1 MALLRLADGRR
12 SPHEL
17 ARILGTSLDEVTSR
31 LTELV
36 GRRWV
41 SWRLEVPSG
50 ARPDRELRAVLER
63 VGDAKLR
70 RAALEPLEVLERGRE
85 RVEAAGRDAEALCEA
100 LAALEED
107 FTRITDTASQR
118 AKGSGTAPNRSLVYS
133 DTRRS
138 ATALIGGTVLDAMA
152 PLDPLMT
159 SAAWLMAQLGARVE
173 RRAVEVYE
181 KLSAASGEERVN
193 LADFWFASMPIL
205 HGGAVTDAQE
215 VLAEFQR
222 RWARIIPLPEGEAR
236 VRASHSA
243 VASQVAEAFPRPG
256 GLDRRP
262 LPQPRCAD
270 RRPRHRVDRQ
280 GRLRTRPGRTA
291 PGVQHHGRLAVRQ
304 PASRAGG
311 APPAHRPGPP
321 RPRLLPLL
329 PKEHKARLSTRV
341 RNVLVRP
348 EDYYVALMEL
358 TADPHRDR
366 TVLSADAHVVRRDGR
381 PVVVLPDGA
390 EFPVTDVFGHVLTT
404 LAMDMFRLF
413 PDADHVPRVM
423 VDKLVVSRESWRF
436 TGGELGFAEEKSEAR
451 RYVRARNWR
460 GERGCRGMCSWCHRR
475 SRVRSMWISMLR
487 CM

>member
-1 MALLRLADGRR
+1 
-12 SPHEL
+12 
-17 ARILGTSLDEVTSR
+17 
-31 LTELV
+31 
-36 GRRWV
+36 
-41 SWRLEVPSG
+41 
-50 ARPDRELRAVLER
+50 
-63 VGDAKLR
+63 
-70 RAALEPLEVLERGRE
+70 
-85 RVEAAGRDAEALCEA
+85 AGRDAEALCEA

-118 AKGSGTAPNRSLVYS
+118 AKGSRTAPNRSLVYS

-138 ATALIGGTVLDAMA
+138 ATARIGGTVLEAMA

-236 VRASHSA
+236 VRTSHSA
-243 VASQVAEAFPRPG
+243 VASQVAEAFPPAPVAWTAARYLSPDVLIAARDTESIGKGDFELVLGELHLASNTMGASLFVSQHPEPAELLRLTGRDHPG
-256 GLDRRP
+256 
-262 LPQPRCAD
+262 
-270 RRPRHRVDRQ
+270 
-280 GRLRTRPGRTA
+280 
-291 PGVQHHGRLAVRQ
+291 
-304 PASRAGG
+304 
-311 APPAHRPGPP
+311 
-321 RPRLLPLL
+321 PRLLPLL

-404 LAMDMFRLF
+404 LAMDLFRLF

-460 GERGCRGMCSWCHRR
+460 GERGLPRYVFVVSPTEPRPFYVDFDAPVYVNILAKAARRLARKDPEAKLTVTEMLPSPEHAWLTDDRGNTYTSELRFVAVDQEHQQGGVPSW
-475 SRVRSMWISMLR
+475 
-487 CM
+487 